1 MISQAYMD
9 QWGVDVNR
17 ESSRSGTGSNTLL
30 NRILKLKPTSQL
42 FITDLI
48 GVHSPNLEVV
58 PY

>member
-1 MISQAYMD
+1 MD

-30 NRILKLKPTSQL
+30 NRIFKLEPTSKL